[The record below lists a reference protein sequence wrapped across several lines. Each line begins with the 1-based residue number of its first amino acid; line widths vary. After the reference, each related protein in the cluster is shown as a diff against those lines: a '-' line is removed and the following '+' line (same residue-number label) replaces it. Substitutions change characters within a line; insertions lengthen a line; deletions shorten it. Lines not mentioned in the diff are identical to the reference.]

1 MKIFNTLTGK
11 KEEFVP
17 LEKNKVR
24 MYVCGPTVYDYCH
37 IGHAR
42 SVISF
47 DIIRRYLEYKGM
59 DVLYIQNF
67 TDIDDKMIKRANKEK
82 ISIFELADRFIK
94 QYFQDFD
101 ALNVKR
107 ASFYPRATEH
117 ITDMIKFIEQL
128 IERGFAYEMDGS
140 VYFNVEKFQNYGK
153 LSHKKLDELQPSE
166 EDISV
171 KKKNPKDFALWKK
184 RKENEPYWDSPWG
197 KGRPGWHIE
206 CSTMSMKYLGETLD
220 IHGGG
225 LDLIFP
231 HHENEIAQSEALTN
245 KPFVKYWVHNGFVT
259 VRNEKMSKSLGN
271 FFTIKE
277 ILEKYSPMALRF
289 FLISTH
295 YRSPIDFSENQIIQ
309 AHQRYERF
317 KLALAISKQFEN
329 STGEPS
335 NELTQELKEII
346 EETKNEFIAA
356 MDDDFSTPR
365 AIASIN
371 KLVKYINGLA
381 SKKVSV
387 KSEILRRAHALLLE
401 LGYILGIVKE
411 PKEDEK
417 EQLLD
422 KSLNIILE
430 LRADARDRKQFDIA
444 DKIRDKLQ
452 EMGIKILDYPSKT
465 IWILEK

>member
-153 LSHKKLDELQPSE
+153 LSHKKLDEMQPSE

-277 ILEKYSPMALRF
+277 VLEKYSPMALRF

-309 AHQRYERF
+309 AHQRYKRF
-317 KLALAISKQFEN
+317 ELALAISKQFEN

-430 LRADARDRKQFDIA
+430 LRADARDRRQFDIA